1 MKVLFLG
8 ESQIRFL
15 SKLYGESGH
24 EVRVQRGRGKLS
36 KLLTLPDLLWADVVY
51 HVYGTDINRLA
62 LLRVAKLLRKK
73 IILHWIGTDVLEAA
87 EIFRKEGR
95 VLNAGYPHVDLA
107 VAEHLCQ
114 ELNKIGIEAK
124 EVPIIPVGLE
134 FEVLPMPENH
144 GVLSYI
150 PESRQD
156 FYGIDLLR
164 KMARRFPEVP
174 FYVVANTGAQ
184 DPADLPNVHYTGLLC
199 WEELRRVYEKCS
211 VLLRYPRHDG
221 LPVMMLEAL
230 GMGRQVICRYPF
242 PYVITPEED
251 SIESID
257 AALRKILSEPPRV
270 NQEGADYV
278 RREFTKERIL
288 QRYRE
293 AGVI

>member
-114 ELNKIGIEAK
+114 ELNQIGIEAK

-221 LPVMMLEAL
+221 LPVMVLEAMGL
-230 GMGRQVICRYPF
+230 GRQVIHRYPF

-257 AALRKILSEPPRV
+257 AALRKVLSEPPRV

>member
-114 ELNKIGIEAK
+114 ELNQIGIEAK

-221 LPVMMLEAL
+221 LPVMVLEAL

-242 PYVITPEED
+242 PFTHTPAGDSPEE
-251 SIESID
+251 I
-257 AALRKILSEPPRV
+257 AAELGKILALPPAV
-270 NQEGADYV
+270 NQEGAAYV
-278 RREFTKERIL
+278 RKQYNEKNLLRLYQDMGLI
-288 QRYRE
+288 
-293 AGVI
+293 